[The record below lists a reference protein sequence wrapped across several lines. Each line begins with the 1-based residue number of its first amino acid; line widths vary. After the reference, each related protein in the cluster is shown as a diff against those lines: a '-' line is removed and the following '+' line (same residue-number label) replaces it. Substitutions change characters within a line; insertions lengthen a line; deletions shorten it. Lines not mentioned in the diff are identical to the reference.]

1 MYKKMSATYCPMSD
15 LYFLEELED
24 IDMIAT
30 QQLACFRPL
39 ETYVVGERNRVCLSL
54 RSYVFA

>member
-1 MYKKMSATYCPMSD
+1 MSATYCPMSD
-15 LYFLEELED
+15 LYFLEKLED

-39 ETYVVGERNRVCLSL
+39 ETYVVGESNRVCLSL